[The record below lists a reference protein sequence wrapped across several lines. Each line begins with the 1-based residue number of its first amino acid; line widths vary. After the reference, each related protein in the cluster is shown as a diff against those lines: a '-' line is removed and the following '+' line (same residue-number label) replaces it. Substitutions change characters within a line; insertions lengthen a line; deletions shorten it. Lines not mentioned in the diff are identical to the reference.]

1 MLLHYYLVQ
10 FSFTKKRKYSTV
22 SNTQTQHNST
32 VSTTVPVI
40 FIPLAISQTQEHLL
54 KNKIAYLPLLITI
67 LSPPIPLSPACLL
80 PLTHLLPRL
89 YPPSHSTTIAA
100 RCSHTH
106 APWRPASSP
115 ELRWP
120 PLGLANDNGEPP
132 PPSANPSRTI
142 NCPQKHKR
150 KTDSLSGG

>member
-1 MLLHYYLVQ
+1 MLLHYYTVQ

-54 KNKIAYLPLLITI
+54 KNKIAYLPLSITI

-80 PLTHLLPRL
+80 PRHSPPAPAVSAVTQHNESPPPVGLSALTLRL
-89 YPPSHSTTIAA
+89 TPALSK
-100 RCSHTH
+100 SHTV
-106 APWRPASSP
+106 R
-115 ELRWP
+115 ERR
-120 PLGLANDNGEPP
+120 
-132 PPSANPSRTI
+132 SRVH
-142 NCPQKHKR
+142 NCVYQAEIQ
-150 KTDSLSGG
+150 

>member
-100 RCSHTH
+100 
-106 APWRPASSP
+106 PQPPRPPAVFELLLYSTFNFSPCLINIHRKIYTAGPQFLLSS
-115 ELRWP
+115 
-120 PLGLANDNGEPP
+120 
-132 PPSANPSRTI
+132 
-142 NCPQKHKR
+142 
-150 KTDSLSGG
+150 